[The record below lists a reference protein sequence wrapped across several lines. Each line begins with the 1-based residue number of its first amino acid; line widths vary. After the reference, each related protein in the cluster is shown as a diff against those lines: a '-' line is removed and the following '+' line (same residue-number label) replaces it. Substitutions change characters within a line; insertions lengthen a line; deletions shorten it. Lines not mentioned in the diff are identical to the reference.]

1 MQTSASRTIAASG
14 LGYLG
19 DVRAVGP
26 LKTAAED
33 QSEEVSLEAACALAM
48 LGHDTYVDT
57 VIESFKARPQS
68 SMAEAL
74 GKLGDPRG
82 IGPLIDFLRAGTVG
96 PIITR
101 LYAARALGRLG
112 DARAIPILEAM
123 LDNPSS
129 YVREAAREALDA
141 IRNQSAASE

>member
-1 MQTSASRTIAASG
+1 MAP
-14 LGYLG
+14 L
-19 DVRAVGP
+19 

-33 QSEEVSLEAACALAM
+33 PSEEVRLEAACALAM
-48 LGHDTYVDT
+48 LGDNTYVDT
-57 VIESFKARPQS
+57 VIESFKARPKS
-68 SMAEAL
+68 SIAEAL

-82 IGPLIDFLRAGTVG
+82 IEPLIDFLKAGTVG

-101 LYAARALGRLG
+101 LYTARALGQLG

-129 YVREAAREALDA
+129 YVRGFAHEALDA
-141 IRNQSAASE
+141 IRNQSASPE